1 MRGVLSLDDARLSG
15 KRVLFRV
22 DINSPLDPSMGE
34 FLDDTRLRA
43 ILPTL
48 RKLADAKVV
57 ILGHQSRPG
66 REDFTSMEGH
76 AQRIERIL
84 GRQIRFVPDVC
95 GEIAMDAIKTMQQ
108 GEMLMLDNVR
118 GHPQEIGLKRG
129 TPEELVE
136 SEIVQ
141 NLSSVCDAYV
151 IDAFAAAHRNS
162 PSLSGFGTV
171 LPSFAGRLMEGE
183 VEALSMAV
191 ESPPQPY
198 VAILGGAKCDDSLL
212 VAENLLAAGK
222 VEKIIAVGV
231 VGNLMLWAAGYDIGE
246 VNRVFIER
254 SLDDS
259 FAETKELA
267 DKIWSEHSDS
277 LILPC
282 DLAIEEDG
290 ERRPIS
296 VDKLPTKYPIYDIG
310 IGTLMAMRPV
320 IMDAGCVLWNGPASY
335 FEKEAFA
342 FGTIEVLNICAE
354 TSAYTIIGGG
364 HTSALVN
371 QRRVAGLFDHNST
384 GGGACLTM
392 LSGALMPGIE
402 ALYTSSELFGHR
414 LAEFGI
420 APLGAD

>member
-15 KRVLFRV
+15 KRVLLRV
-22 DINSPLDPSMGE
+22 DINSPLEPSTGE

-48 RKLADAKVV
+48 RKLADSKVV

-84 GRQIRFVPDVC
+84 GRQIQFVPDVC
-95 GEIAMDAIKTMQQ
+95 GKEAMAAIESMQQ

-118 GHPQEIGLKRG
+118 GHPQEIGLKRA
-129 TPEELVE
+129 TPAELAE

-151 IDAFAAAHRNS
+151 TDAFAAAHRNS
-162 PSLSGFGTV
+162 PSLTGFGTV
-171 LPSFAGRLMEGE
+171 LPCFAGRLMEGE

-198 VAILGGAKCDDSLL
+198 VAILGGAKCDDSLR
-212 VAENLLAAGK
+212 VAENLLNAGQVK
-222 VEKIIAVGV
+222 KIIAVGV

-259 FAETKELA
+259 FTATKELA
-267 DKIWSEHSDS
+267 DKIWSERSDS

-296 VDKLPTKYPIYDIG
+296 VDKLPTEHPIYDIG

-335 FEKEAFA
+335 FEKAAFA

-371 QRRVAGLFDHNST
+371 QRRVADRFDHNST

-392 LSGALMPGIE
+392 LSGAPMPGIE
-402 ALYTSSELFGHR
+402 ALYTSSKLFSNR
-414 LAEFGI
+414 LAEYGI
-420 APLGAD
+420 ALL